1 MKQFYYY
8 FMNVNALC
16 IPGSFEGNDAEK
28 QMNALI
34 KNFKKYSADWEILF
48 AHEYENDVLVKS
60 MRYQKRPGGSII
72 KNEVE
77 G

>member
-1 MKQFYYY
+1 MKEFYYS
-8 FMNVNALC
+8 FMNVNGLY
-16 IPGSFEGNDAEK
+16 IPGSFEGNGAEE

-34 KNFKKYSADWEILF
+34 ENFKKYSADWEILF

-60 MRYQKRPGGSII
+60 MCYQKRPGGVII